1 MSLKLWIGT
10 NMNNALYFILDYA
23 DLRDLEAN
31 DNINPAELTD
41 EEVEALLQERRD
53 EFTTWQRLNLI

>member
-1 MSLKLWIGT
+1 
-10 NMNNALYFILDYA
+10 MNNTLYFILDYA

-31 DNINPAELTD
+31 DNINPVELTN